1 MDINYKKVLT
11 NKRQSIIMKVYL
23 NGILLFLI
31 NSIVTLLL
39 VWSVEMKITQEAD
52 YALRIILFL
61 SKSGMEARIDA
72 KTISESEGV
81 PSRFTLKILRKL
93 TKAGLTKSY
102 RGVGGG
108 YSLGKTPEAITFK
121 DVIEAIDG
129 PIYIN
134 RCLYDKEY
142 CNLHRT
148 NTCDIHREL
157 NNVRKTLVEKLE
169 DVNFKD
175 LMS

>member
-1 MDINYKKVLT
+1 
-11 NKRQSIIMKVYL
+11 
-23 NGILLFLI
+23 
-31 NSIVTLLL
+31 
-39 VWSVEMKITQEAD
+39 MKITQEAD

-61 SKSGMEARIDA
+61 SKAGMNARNDA
-72 KTISESEGV
+72 KTIAESEGV

-108 YSLGKTPEAITFK
+108 YSLGKPPETITFK

-157 NNVRKTLVEKLE
+157 NNVRKTLMEKLE
-169 DVNFKD
+169 GVNFKD
-175 LMS
+175 LMGDNK

>member
-1 MDINYKKVLT
+1 M
-11 NKRQSIIMKVYL
+11 R
-23 NGILLFLI
+23 
-31 NSIVTLLL
+31 
-39 VWSVEMKITQEAD
+39 ITQEAD

-61 SKSGMEARIDA
+61 SKIGIDSRVDA
-72 KTISESEGV
+72 KSISESEGV

-108 YSLGKTPEAITFK
+108 YSLDKNPESITMK

-134 RCLYDKEY
+134 KCIFDKEY

-148 NTCDIHREL
+148 NTCDIHKAL
-157 NNVRKTLVEKLE
+157 NNVRKTLIEELE
-169 DVNFKD
+169 SINFKNLIKD
-175 LMS
+175 K

>member
-1 MDINYKKVLT
+1 M
-11 NKRQSIIMKVYL
+11 R
-23 NGILLFLI
+23 
-31 NSIVTLLL
+31 
-39 VWSVEMKITQEAD
+39 ITQEAD
-52 YALRIILFL
+52 YALRIILHL
-61 SKSGMEARIDA
+61 SKNGIDA
-72 KTISESEGV
+72 RVDAKSISESEGI
-81 PSRFTLKILRKL
+81 PTRFTLKILRKL

-108 YSLGKTPEAITFK
+108 YSLNRKPASITMR

-157 NNVRKTLVEKLE
+157 NKIRKTLIEELE
-169 DVNFKD
+169 SVNFND
-175 LMS
+175 LMR